1 MIAPDEYGYEQPQ
14 HNLESVPGLPLNR
27 ARSDEPGQGGLAPAP
42 LAPED
47 AGPLNPAASVVHE
60 SAPPVAENVPGIG
73 QEDCCNVLL
82 ARETESCIESADE
95 GGPDEDA
102 EMDEVL
108 PSRIPSARQEAARQ
122 RHNEFDELFAQWRAT
137 GDHNLRDRLILSN
150 RNLVSYLARRYID
163 RGELSEDVMQVGLI
177 GLIYALDHFDPARG
191 VRFATFATPT
201 ILGEIRR
208 YFRDKTWG
216 IRVPRRLQ
224 EVNQTIN
231 ARIEELTQEMDR
243 SPTYAEIARALNMPV
258 EDVVEALEMMHIMEP
273 VSIDEAMF
281 NSGDDSAVNISD
293 QIGAPDPD
301 LETWGEWT
309 TLETALEKLP
319 ENERRVLRLAYFEQ
333 HSQVE
338 IARQLQVS
346 QMFVSRLQRKA
357 LAHLRDLMNS
367 VDV

>member
-1 MIAPDEYGYEQPQ
+1 LIAPDSPSYDETPV
-14 HNLESVPGLPLNR
+14 VPNKSHAGSASAALNGGPVEEGIAASTQFTAGEGDCSTMATQDADAVETAAGNR
-27 ARSDEPGQGGLAPAP
+27 APGQSEPG
-42 LAPED
+42 D
-47 AGPLNPAASVVHE
+47 N
-60 SAPPVAENVPGIG
+60 
-73 QEDCCNVLL
+73 D
-82 ARETESCIESADE
+82 
-95 GGPDEDA
+95 DED
-102 EMDEVL
+102 DDVNDSP
-108 PSRIPSARQEAARQ
+108 PSRLPSARQEAARQ

-137 GDHNLRDRLILSN
+137 GDNNLRDRLILSN

-177 GLIYALDHFDPARG
+177 GLIYALDHFDPSRG

-208 YFRDKTWG
+208 FFRDKTWG

-319 ENERRVLRLAYFEQ
+319 ENERRVLRLAYFDQ

>member
-1 MIAPDEYGYEQPQ
+1 MTLPDNPNNEEVFFIQETIVSETVLSEDGAMALNGAAPTESFVAPSEEQ
-14 HNLESVPGLPLNR
+14 R
-27 ARSDEPGQGGLAPAP
+27 AAADVNPDPAAQASGEDCSGAGSGAGTAVVEAEAAGQTEEDDDDFEDAP
-42 LAPED
+42 L
-47 AGPLNPAASVVHE
+47 
-60 SAPPVAENVPGIG
+60 
-73 QEDCCNVLL
+73 
-82 ARETESCIESADE
+82 
-95 GGPDEDA
+95 
-102 EMDEVL
+102 
-108 PSRIPSARQEAARQ
+108 SRIPSARQEAARQ
-122 RHNEFDELFAQWRAT
+122 RHNEFDELFAQWRET
-137 GDHNLRDRLILSN
+137 GDSQLRDRLILSN

>member
-1 MIAPDEYGYEQPQ
+1 MTAPDEPAHELPQ
-14 HNLESVPGLPLNR
+14 TEYVADSANNGSVPV
-27 ARSDEPGQGGLAPAP
+27 AAPQVG
-42 LAPED
+42 EE
-47 AGPLNPAASVVHE
+47 PAA
-60 SAPPVAENVPGIG
+60 PVAEHNAEQPIIEQANSSSEDMAANEQATAELELEE
-73 QEDCCNVLL
+73 QE
-82 ARETESCIESADE
+82 A
-95 GGPDEDA
+95 A
-102 EMDEVL
+102 EAAQRL
-108 PSRIPSARQEAARQ
+108 PSARQEAARQ
-122 RHNEFDELFAQWRAT
+122 RHSEFNELFALWRET
-137 GDHNLRDRLILSN
+137 GDQALRDRLILSN
-150 RNLVSYLARRYID
+150 RSLVSYLARRYID

-231 ARIEELTQEMDR
+231 ARIEELTQVMDR
-243 SPTYAEIARALNMPV
+243 SPTYAEIARSLNMPI
-258 EDVVEALEMMHIMEP
+258 EDVVEALEMMQIMEP
-273 VSIDEAMF
+273 VSIDEALF
-281 NSGDDSAVNISD
+281 HSSDDSPVNISD

-309 TLETALEKLP
+309 TLEAALEKLP
-319 ENERRVLRLAYFEQ
+319 ENERRVLRLAYFDQ

-346 QMFVSRLQRKA
+346 QMYVSRLQRKA